1 MDKVY
6 GYTLCYSKLAIG
18 VSLSI
23 HLTGALLSAMAIFNT
38 ANLGNEYLLIMKK
51 YHSEQSAK
59 SMVDN
64 IQWALQCCGS
74 NNYKDWFTFDWAGS
88 KLIASQR

>member
-18 VSLSI
+18 VSLCI
-23 HLTGALLSAMAIFNT
+23 HLAGALLSAVAIFST
-38 ANLGNEYLLIMKK
+38 TNLDDQFISVMRK
-51 YHSEQSAK
+51 YHNQLSSK

-74 NNYKDWFTFDWAGS
+74 NNYRDWFLFDWTGS
-88 KLIASQR
+88 QLRRRR